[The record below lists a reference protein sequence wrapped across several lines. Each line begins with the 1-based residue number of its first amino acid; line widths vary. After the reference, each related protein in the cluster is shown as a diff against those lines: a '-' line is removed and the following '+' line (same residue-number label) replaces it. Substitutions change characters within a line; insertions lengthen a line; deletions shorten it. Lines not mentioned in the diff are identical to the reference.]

1 MLFRSA
7 QEAATIANMF
17 VSTRMAQLLR
27 QKPAQESIFQ
37 AATRRTLV
45 KQTPLRQ
52 HPSNLSRTY
61 FTARPTKSLPL
72 RSWHSTYRDM
82 LLRPFRNFRSYSSK
96 NSPHLNPTP
105 HLGSP
110 EATGI
115 KARLKKL
122 SKEYGWVALG
132 VYFGLSLLD
141 FPFCFLAVRLAGPE
155 RIGQIEHAIL
165 TRVKSWTEPVWNM
178 IEPIVGD
185 WRKEKKAVTEA
196 GETIED
202 AGEQAK
208 RRPAAASI
216 WTELALAYGIHK
228 TVVIFLRVPLA
239 VALTPK
245 VAKILR
251 GWGYQVGR
259 KKN

>member
-1 MLFRSA
+1 ML
-7 QEAATIANMF
+7 

-27 QKPAQESIFQ
+27 QKPVQESIFQ

-52 HPSNLSRTY
+52 NPSNLSRTY

-72 RSWHSTYRDM
+72 RPWHSIYRDM
-82 LLRPFRNFRSYSSK
+82 LLRPFRSLRSYSSK

-196 GETIED
+196 GEAIED
-202 AGEQAK
+202 AGEQAE
-208 RRPAAASI
+208 RRPAAAS
-216 WTELALAYGIHK
+216 K
-228 TVVIFLRVPLA
+228 FVKLRDRRE
-239 VALTPK
+239 
-245 VAKILR
+245 I
-251 GWGYQVGR
+251 Y
-259 KKN
+259 

>member
-1 MLFRSA
+1 
-7 QEAATIANMF
+7 MF

-27 QKPAQESIFQ
+27 QKPVQESIFQ

-72 RSWHSTYRDM
+72 RSWHATYRDM
-82 LLRPFRNFRSYSSK
+82 LLRPFRSFRSYSSK

-110 EATGI
+110 EPTGI
-115 KARLKKL
+115 QARLKKL

-155 RIGQIEHAIL
+155 RIGQIEHSIM

-178 IEPIVGD
+178 IEPIIGD
-185 WRKEKKAVTEA
+185 WRQEKRAVKMAEDA
-196 GETIED
+196 IEN
-202 AGEQAK
+202 AGEQAEK
-208 RRPAAASI
+208 RPAAASKFAI
-216 WTELALAYGIHK
+216 TG
-228 TVVIFLRVPLA
+228 
-239 VALTPK
+239 
-245 VAKILR
+245 
-251 GWGYQVGR
+251 GC
-259 KKN
+259 